1 MGTKH
6 LQAQFEMHYDICL
19 INKKT
24 LLNLKVLLSFIQCW
38 VQTLML
44 EFINL
49 VIFNLLVLIM
59 QYH

>member
-6 LQAQFEMHYDICL
+6 LQAQFEMHFDINL
-19 INKKT
+19 INKKC
-24 LLNLKVLLSFIQCW
+24 KSIFIQCW